1 MPHDILIPLVEDD
14 DPDVRRA
21 VAENP
26 NTPLDILAVLAEDVD
41 AEVAKAALQRF
52 GSEIEKRKK
61 TP

>member
-1 MPHDILIPLVEDD
+1 
-14 DPDVRRA
+14 

-52 GSEIEKRKK
+52 GAEIEKRKK
-61 TP
+61 SP